1 MQQPNASTLK
11 FKNSLIS
18 KRKTLLNSKI
28 VNRYKFTH
36 SYACGKKKLWWKG
49 SSRKV
54 IFGPLLLL
62 SAPCLSLGY
71 DL

>member
-11 FKNSLIS
+11 FKSSLIS

-36 SYACGKKKLWWKG
+36 SYACGEKN
-49 SSRKV
+49 
-54 IFGPLLLL
+54 FG
-62 SAPCLSLGY
+62 GK
-71 DL
+71 DLAEK